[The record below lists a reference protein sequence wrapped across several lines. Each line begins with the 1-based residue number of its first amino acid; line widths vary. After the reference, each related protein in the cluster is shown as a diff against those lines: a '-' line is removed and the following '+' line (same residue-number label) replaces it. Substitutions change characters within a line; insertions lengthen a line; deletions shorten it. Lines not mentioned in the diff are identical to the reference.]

1 MKKKSLI
8 TLCIIGIVVVIF
20 IIFSNKSLDEGQF
33 ANTFEV
39 SAVYLNDDHLV
50 KISYHDKTNKTNTV
64 TLEVIGLSP
73 SFQKIYHTSNFVED
87 VSITDPPQYGWSTLP
102 VTFLIEHEQLGEIQ
116 LKTEITPIGEP
127 PSKIIYSKP

>member
-1 MKKKSLI
+1 MKKKSLV
-8 TLCIIGIVVVIF
+8 TLCIIIIIVAIFVV
-20 IIFSNKSLDEGQF
+20 FSNKNLNEGQL

-39 SAVYLNDDHLV
+39 SAVYLSDEHIV
-50 KISYHDKTNKTNTV
+50 KISYYDKTNKTDAV

-73 SFQKIYHTSNFVED
+73 SFQKIYHASNFVED
-87 VSITDPPQYGWSTLP
+87 VPITNPPQYGWSTLP
-102 VTFLIEHEQLGEIQ
+102 VTFLVEHEQLGEIQ